1 MVRSEDTNGPMWF
14 STRSFPLVAAAET
27 TSNNA
32 LPGTWLASSIKTCQ
46 GAAHS
51 VTAPANNS
59 NLLQGLDEQLMQ
71 WHRQNGVLVLTKRQQ
86 IPSYSSVPWISKR
99 ISLVYKR
106 PGEGQQIDL
115 GLEGSMQ
122 LCLVFP

>member
-1 MVRSEDTNGPMWF
+1 MWF

-71 WHRQNGVLVLTKRQQ
+71 WHRQNGVLVLTKKAADTILQF
-86 IPSYSSVPWISKR
+86 SSLDFQKDIACIQEAWR
-99 ISLVYKR
+99 R
-106 PGEGQQIDL
+106 ATN
-115 GLEGSMQ
+115 
-122 LCLVFP
+122 